1 MELMADF
8 HDMDEVIVVSPG
20 GKELI
25 VTGMAYDVISRT
37 GKIAITS
44 DWKKNADGKN
54 ETLVEKEPKVKYVY
68 RTRKRRKSATS
79 TGTGKRG
86 RPKKE
91 KEGE

>member
-1 MELMADF
+1 MADY

-25 VTGMAYDVISRT
+25 VTGMAYDVIART

-54 ETLVEKEPKVKYVY
+54 ETLVEKTPTVKYVY
-68 RTRKRRKSATS
+68 RNRRRKSS
-79 TGTGKRG
+79 GTGKRG